1 MPKIHTSDIA
11 VLFQLLV
18 DENRN
23 IIIYNLDNQVV
34 EDSKHDYK
42 IVNSVQ
48 NLDKET
54 NLILLSKLDNTV
66 SFAVKNCIDFANNK
80 FTRDTI
86 FEYQYFNNPN
96 ATMRWIYPKSLKYPS
111 FLTLYNASGLKSKLI
126 RLAFQSAFR
135 FGFKSK
141 LSSGDFR
148 LIINKENA
156 VETLVKEAR
165 GEAYSIFTGTVGENR
180 KAIIEVN
187 QNRKTTN
194 FIKVPLGEKSAKLV
208 EKEKYNLAQLA
219 KYNFQKAVLPKITV
233 SKNPKVAIISNVQP
247 NESFATLNDL
257 TNVHLNVLEEWYDK
271 TIQTKKVSELADFQL
286 IKNNLAELST
296 YPKPQN
302 DLEIETVNGLIDGL
316 QLWLNQL
323 DESQKIAVGMA
334 HYDFAPWN
342 MYWTK
347 TRLHVYDWELS
358 KPDLPLLYDAFHF
371 IFQASILVKRSTFA
385 EIQGQIE
392 TLKSSELTKK
402 LNENPDFD
410 FDTNYRFYVLSVAS
424 YYLNLYVK
432 QSPLHEQAHW
442 LVNIWKE
449 AVESSS

>member
-18 DENRN
+18 DENTN
-23 IIIYNLDNQVV
+23 IVIYDVDNQVI

-42 IVNSVQ
+42 IINSVE
-48 NLDKET
+48 NLDENV
-54 NLILLSKLDNTV
+54 NLILLSKLDNATK
-66 SFAVKNCIDFANNK
+66 FLFKNCIDFSNHDFSK
-80 FTRDTI
+80 HTT

-96 ATMRWIYPKSLKYPS
+96 ATMRWVYPKSLKYPS

-141 LSSGDFR
+141 LNSGNFR
-148 LIINKENA
+148 LITTNQNE
-156 VETLVKEAR
+156 VETLVEEAR

-194 FIKVPLGEKSAKLV
+194 FIKVPLGKKSAKLV
-208 EKEKYNLAQLA
+208 EKEKENLQKLA
-219 KYNFQKAVLPKITV
+219 KFNFQKVVLPKVTT
-233 SKNPKVAIISNVQP
+233 SNNPKVAIISNVQP

-257 TNVHLNVLEEWYDK
+257 TSVHLNVLEEWYDK
-271 TIQTKKVSELADFQL
+271 TIQTKNISELAEFQL
-286 IKNNLAELST
+286 IKNNLTELST

-302 DLEIETVNGLIDGL
+302 DLSNETVNGLIDGL
-316 QLWLNQL
+316 QSWLNAI
-323 DESQKIAVGMA
+323 DESRKIAVGMA
-334 HYDFAPWN
+334 HYDFTPWN

-385 EIQGQIE
+385 EIQTQIE
-392 TLKSSELTKK
+392 TLKNSDLTKK
-402 LNENPDFD
+402 LNKNPDFD

-424 YYLNLYVK
+424 YYLNLYIK

-442 LVNIWKE
+442 LIDTWKE
-449 AVESSS
+449 AVERF

>member
-18 DENRN
+18 NENTN
-23 IIIYNLDNQVV
+23 IVIYDVDNQIV
-34 EDSKHDYK
+34 ENSKHDYK
-42 IVNSVQ
+42 IVQSIQ
-48 NLDKET
+48 GLDKNT
-54 NLILLSKLDNTV
+54 NLILLSKLNKTID
-66 SFAVKNCIDFANNK
+66 FPVKNCIDFADNNFSK
-80 FTRDTI
+80 NTI
-86 FEYQYFNNPN
+86 FNYQYFNNPN

-126 RLAFQSAFR
+126 RLAFKMAFL
-135 FGFKSK
+135 FGLKSK
-141 LSSGDFR
+141 LNSGNFR
-148 LIINKENA
+148 LITSSKNE

-187 QNRKTTN
+187 RNRKTTD

-208 EKEKYNLAQLA
+208 EREKYNLQNLA
-219 KYNFQKAVLPKITV
+219 KFNFQKAVLPKVTP
-233 SKNPKVAIISNVQP
+233 SENPKVAIISNVQP

-257 TNVHLNVLEEWYDK
+257 TEVHLNVLGEWYDK
-271 TIQTKKVSELADFQL
+271 TIQTKKVSELPEFQL
-286 IKNNLAELST
+286 IKKNLAELST

-302 DLEIETVNGLIDGL
+302 DLSTATTKRLIDGL
-316 QLWLNQL
+316 QSWLNDI

-334 HYDFAPWN
+334 HYDFTPWN
-342 MYWTK
+342 MYCTK
-347 TRLHVYDWELS
+347 SRLHVYDWELS
-358 KPDLPLLYDAFHF
+358 KSDLPLLYDGFHF
-371 IFQASILVKRSTFA
+371 IFQASILVKRSTFE
-385 EIQGQIE
+385 EIKAQIE
-392 TLKSSELTKK
+392 TLKDSDLVKK

-424 YYLNLYVK
+424 YYLNLYIK

-442 LVNIWKE
+442 LVNTWLLAIENDK
-449 AVESSS
+449 